1 MMLFDTDMLIWAL
14 RGYDKAADRILKHH
28 SRFISAVSYMELLKG
43 SRDKNEQREIK
54 KFLHY
59 YGFEIIPITENISH
73 RAVIYMEEFA
83 IKSGI
88 DMPIALIAATAC
100 ETPLPLVTGN
110 YKDYKDI
117 PDIELSIFK
126 PF

>member
-1 MMLFDTDMLIWAL
+1 MMLFDTDILIWTL
-14 RGYDKAADRILKHH
+14 RGHAKAADRIARCTK
-28 SRFISAVSYMELLKG
+28 RFTSAVSYMELLKG
-43 SRDKNEQREIK
+43 ARDKNEQREIK
-54 KFLHY
+54 KFLHC
-59 YGFEIIPITENISH
+59 YGFEILPITENISH

-88 DMPIALIAATAC
+88 DMPDALIAATAC

-126 PF
+126 PN